1 MFRAVAVSSHRR
13 QLSCRHAP
21 TLTSRNTAIK
31 CMQLRYQS
39 SQENPP
45 KASFEKI
52 FESIEQQA
60 MEDERLRAINKP
72 NPWFSLLHYPSRAA
86 WRASDHLLGNKVNKQ
101 KDDDDASGGNNNGK
115 SPLEQTQF
123 NLLRQSERTNK
134 QLRRTYKRISET
146 HKQLAI
152 KRERER
158 RMAANLAGPPQ
169 TIEQAPDG
177 HIKDDKGREV
187 GSWHEKKSH
196 NAIPTYYGCDDPS
209 VLLSLS
215 MGMAKSDSKLSK
227 FSKLTSTNMKETAVG
242 YGSEQAMT
250 NVRYRFEPQYAIA
263 RRVLLE
269 VQSLL
274 GGTPV
279 DADEKKKTFQPKRV
293 LDFGSGIGSSSAAAL
308 DVFGVKRSSSEGN
321 PATEGIDWIHSI
333 DASQSMREATEKVL
347 KSVLESHPWES
358 EQQKHAEDDAMAEE
372 IAASER
378 ILQQIKGEV
387 DERGKERR
395 RRRQAKW
402 EQNWTKQTN
411 YRTRLTFGE
420 SIVDSS
426 SFYSNRLERDDR
438 PSLPW
443 QRELDEQRQRASQKK
458 AQTSQKGSFDLI
470 LCNYTLSEMSNVPS
484 SLTATAL
491 LWEKLAPNG
500 VMVFV
505 EPGTPDGFSTLR
517 SVRSMLLECC
527 PPRELKERRKQAQQ
541 HLSDDDEITAA
552 DEWEEECHVIAPCT
566 HNAVCPMSRHQ
577 RNHVK
582 RNTRFGKY
590 KNADSTEGEE
600 SNDGMSS
607 PNLMDDGSGD
617 DALAEL
623 GASESEQEAALLG
636 LLGDGDDISE
646 EDLQSMLDIIEN
658 MEDGDDLSDEDGED
672 LSDEEDGD
680 ESDEEEFDDGDF
692 YDIDESS
699 PPSSKSTAAQT
710 NVFDTSFCSFVH
722 NFPGGTSRRR
732 GEKFSYLVVQK
743 RIASDE
749 VDTQHQEE
757 DDLKQIDVVDL
768 LAQSVHHAQK
778 HKQEYLK
785 KRLSK
790 DFDDS
795 STESSYHEDR
805 SFQVLQQAVDL
816 EEKFLESANDDLG
829 LELLHGEER
838 RKGWGRLIRAPLKR
852 KGHILLDYCSA
863 GGCSKSCGKN
873 SNIDDGKGRIIR
885 QKVSRG
891 WSARVAPGSYSAAR
905 KARWGG
911 MWPDLSERTKEV
923 AKKESMKERN
933 EDVLK

>member
-1 MFRAVAVSSHRR
+1 MWKVVAVPSHRHP
-13 QLSCRHAP
+13 LACRYLP
-21 TLTSRNTAIK
+21 TLSSQYTVINNTL
-31 CMQLRYQS
+31 QLRYQS

-45 KASFEKI
+45 KELFEQI

-60 MEDERLRAINKP
+60 MEDEASRKP
-72 NPWFSLLHYPSRAA
+72 DPWFSLLHYPSRAA
-86 WRASDHLLGNKVNKQ
+86 WRASDHSLGNKVNNQ
-101 KDDDDASGGNNNGK
+101 KDDSDDAVGNNNGK
-115 SPLEQTQF
+115 SPLKQTQF
-123 NLLRQSERTNK
+123 NLLRESERTNK

-158 RMAANLAGPPQ
+158 RMAANLAGPPKI
-169 TIEQAPDG
+169 IEQAPDG
-177 HIKDDKGREV
+177 TIEDDKGREV
-187 GSWHEKKSH
+187 GSWHEKKS
-196 NAIPTYYGCDDPS
+196 NSAIPTYYGCDDPS
-209 VLLSLS
+209 VLLALS
-215 MGMAKSDSKLSK
+215 MGMAKSDTKMGK
-227 FSKLTSTNMKETAVG
+227 VSKLTSTNMKETAVG
-242 YGSEQAMT
+242 YGSEQVMT
-250 NVRYRFEPQYAIA
+250 NVKFRFEPQYAIA

-279 DADEKKKTFQPKRV
+279 DTDAKKKTFQPKRV
-293 LDFGSGIGSSSAAAL
+293 LDFGSGIGSSAAAAL
-308 DVFGVKRSSSEGN
+308 DVFGVKRSGSEEN
-321 PATEGIDWIHSI
+321 PAADGIDWVHSI

-347 KSVLESHPWES
+347 KSILESHPWES
-358 EQQKHAEDDAMAEE
+358 EQQKQRDDDDALSED
-372 IAASER
+372 IADSER
-378 ILQQIKGEV
+378 ILRQIKGEI

-395 RRRQAKW
+395 RKRHAKW

-420 SIVDSS
+420 SIVDSA

-443 QRELDEQRQRASQKK
+443 QRELDEQRQRAKQKK

-484 SLTATAL
+484 SLAAAAL

-541 HLSDDDEITAA
+541 HFSDDDEI
-552 DEWEEECHVIAPCT
+552 DMDVDWEEECHVIAPCT
-566 HNAVCPMSRHQ
+566 HNAACPMSRHQ

-590 KNADSTEGEE
+590 KNDSSPEGEE
-600 SNDGMSS
+600 NKSMFE
-607 PNLMDDGSGD
+607 PNLLDDDSD
-617 DALAEL
+617 NDAHEEL
-623 GASESEQEAALLG
+623 GISESESEAALRE
-636 LLGDGDDISE
+636 LLGDGNDISE
-646 EDLQSMLDIIEN
+646 EDLQSMLDIIES
-658 MEDGDDLSDEDGED
+658 MEDDGED
-672 LSDEEDGD
+672 LSDEDDGD
-680 ESDEEEFDDGDF
+680 ESDEEEFDGEDF
-692 YDIDESS
+692 YDIDERS
-699 PPSSKSTAAQT
+699 PSSIKATTTQT
-710 NVFDTSFCSFVH
+710 NVFDTSFCSFVQ

-743 RIASDE
+743 RIASEE
-749 VDTQHQEE
+749 VDRQEE
-757 DDLKQIDVVDL
+757 EEEDALKQTDVVDL

-778 HKQEYLK
+778 QKTEYLK

-790 DFDDS
+790 DFDNS
-795 STESSYHEDR
+795 GTESSYHEDR
-805 SFQVLQQAVDL
+805 SLQILQQAVDL
-816 EEKFLESANDDLG
+816 EDKYLDSADDDLG
-829 LELLHGEER
+829 LEMLHREER

-852 KGHILLDYCSA
+852 KGHILLDYCSG
-863 GGCSKSCGKN
+863 GGCGDSCSKNGN
-873 SNIDDGKGRIIR
+873 ANDGKGRIIR

-891 WSARVAPGSYSAAR
+891 WSARVAPGCYSAAR

-911 MWPDLSERTKEV
+911 LWPDLSDRTKEV
-923 AKKESMKERN
+923 AKKESMKDR
-933 EDVLK
+933 K

>member
-1 MFRAVAVSSHRR
+1 
-13 QLSCRHAP
+13 
-21 TLTSRNTAIK
+21 
-31 CMQLRYQS
+31 MQLIRYQS
-39 SQENPP
+39 SLDNPP
-45 KASFEKI
+45 KEALERI

-60 MEDERLRAINKP
+60 MEEERIRAINKP
-72 NPWFSLLHYPSRAA
+72 TPWFSLLHYPSRAA

-101 KDDDDASGGNNNGK
+101 KDDDSDDAVNNNNGK

-146 HKQLAI
+146 HKQLAV

-158 RMAANLAGPPQ
+158 RMAAKLAGPSQQ
-169 TIEQAPDG
+169 TKIEQAPDG
-177 HIKDDKGREV
+177 YIEDDKGREV
-187 GSWHEKKSH
+187 GSWHEKKS
-196 NAIPTYYGCDDPS
+196 NNIIPTYYGCDDPS

-215 MGMAKSDSKLSK
+215 VGMAKPDSKFAKFAKLS
-227 FSKLTSTNMKETAVG
+227 SSTNMKENSVG
-242 YGSEQAMT
+242 YGSEQTMT

-274 GGTPV
+274 GGTPID
-279 DADEKKKTFQPKRV
+279 DADDNAKTKTTFQPKRV

-308 DVFGVKRSSSEGN
+308 DVFGVKRSGSEDN

-347 KSVLESHPWES
+347 KSVLERHPWEH
-358 EQQKHAEDDAMAEE
+358 EQRKHANDDNAMEED
-372 IAASER
+372 IAASEIMLR
-378 ILQQIKGEV
+378 QIKGEV
-387 DERGKERR
+387 DERGAERR

-402 EQNWTKQTN
+402 EQNWTRQTN

-420 SIVDSS
+420 SIVDAS
-426 SFYSNRLERDDR
+426 SFYSNKLDRDDR

-484 SLTATAL
+484 SLTAAAL

-500 VMVFV
+500 VMVLV

-541 HLSDDDEITAA
+541 HLSDEDEMTEVDD
-552 DEWEEECHVIAPCT
+552 WEEECHVIAPCT
-566 HNAVCPMSRHQ
+566 HNFTCPMSRHQ
-577 RNHVK
+577 RDHIK

-590 KNADSTEGEE
+590 NNTESTEGEA
-600 SNDGMSS
+600 SNDSMSA
-607 PNLMDDGSGD
+607 PNLLGGGSSD
-617 DALAEL
+617 DALTDS
-623 GASESEQEAALLG
+623 GTSQSEQEAALRE
-636 LLGDGDDISE
+636 LLGDGNDVSE
-646 EDLQSMLDIIEN
+646 EDLRSMLEIIES
-658 MEDGDDLSDEDGED
+658 MQDEDNYLSDEDDNGED
-672 LSDEEDGD
+672 FSDEDDGD
-680 ESDEEEFDDGDF
+680 ESDEDEFDDFDDF
-692 YDIDESS
+692 YDIDEVSS
-699 PPSSKSTAAQT
+699 NKSTAAQT

-722 NFPGGTSRRR
+722 NFPGGTSRKR
-732 GEKFSYLVVQK
+732 GEKFSFLVVQK
-743 RIASDE
+743 RIADSSGE
-749 VDTQHQEE
+749 VEIQQEK
-757 DDLKQIDVVDL
+757 DALKQVDVVDL

-785 KRLSK
+785 KRLSR
-790 DFDDS
+790 DFVDS
-795 STESSYHEDR
+795 DTESSYHEDR
-805 SFQVLQQAVDL
+805 SLQILQQAVEL
-816 EEKFLESANDDLG
+816 EDKFLDSANDDLG
-829 LELLHGEER
+829 LELLHGDER

-852 KGHILLDYCSA
+852 KGHILLDYCSG
-863 GGCSKSCGKN
+863 GGCGKSCTNN
-873 SNIDDGKGRIIR
+873 SNANDGRGRIIR

-891 WSARVAPGSYSAAR
+891 WSARVAPGCYSAAR

-923 AKKESMKERN
+923 AKKESMKVWDETK
-933 EDVLK
+933 ETHFE

>member
-1 MFRAVAVSSHRR
+1 
-13 QLSCRHAP
+13 
-21 TLTSRNTAIK
+21 
-31 CMQLRYQS
+31 
-39 SQENPP
+39 
-45 KASFEKI
+45 
-52 FESIEQQA
+52 
-60 MEDERLRAINKP
+60 MEDEARRKP
-72 NPWFSLLHYPSRAA
+72 DPWFSLLHYPSRAA

-101 KDDDDASGGNNNGK
+101 KDDSDDAVGNNNGK

-123 NLLRQSERTNK
+123 NLLRESERTNK

-146 HKQLAI
+146 HKELAI

-158 RMAANLAGPPQ
+158 RMAANLAGPPK

-177 HIKDDKGREV
+177 TIEDDKGREV
-187 GSWHEKKSH
+187 GSWHEKKSN

-209 VLLSLS
+209 VLLALS
-215 MGMAKSDSKLSK
+215 MGMAKSDTKVGK
-227 FSKLTSTNMKETAVG
+227 VSKLTSTNMKETSVG

-250 NVRYRFEPQYAIA
+250 NVRFRFEPQYAIA

-274 GGTPV
+274 GGNPV
-279 DADEKKKTFQPKRV
+279 DADAKKKTFQPKRV

-308 DVFGVKRSSSEGN
+308 DVFGVKRAGSEEN
-321 PATEGIDWIHSI
+321 PATDGIDWIHSI
-333 DASQSMREATEKVL
+333 DASQSMREATEKIL
-347 KSVLESHPWES
+347 KSILERHPWEGS
-358 EQQKHAEDDAMAEE
+358 EQQKQHDEDALSEE

-378 ILQQIKGEV
+378 ILQQIKGEI

-395 RRRQAKW
+395 RKRHAKW

-420 SIVDSS
+420 SIVDSA

-443 QRELDEQRQRASQKK
+443 QRELDEQRQRAKHKK

-484 SLTATAL
+484 SLAAAAL

-500 VMVFV
+500 VIVFV

-541 HLSDDDEITAA
+541 HLKDDDEI
-552 DEWEEECHVIAPCT
+552 DMDVDWEEECHVIAPCT
-566 HNAVCPMSRHQ
+566 HNATCPMSRHQ

-590 KNADSTEGEE
+590 TNNNSTEGEE
-600 SNDGMSS
+600 NSMSA
-607 PNLMDDGSGD
+607 PNLLDDD
-617 DALAEL
+617 IDNDALAEL
-623 GASESEQEAALLG
+623 GIGESESEAALRE
-636 LLGDGDDISE
+636 LLGDGNDISE
-646 EDLQSMLDIIEN
+646 EDLQSMLDIIES
-658 MEDGDDLSDEDGED
+658 MQDGED
-672 LSDEEDGD
+672 LSDEDDGD
-680 ESDEEEFDDGDF
+680 ESDEEEFDDEDF

-699 PPSSKSTAAQT
+699 SSSAKSTATQT
-710 NVFDTSFCSFVH
+710 NAFDTSFCSFVH

-749 VDTQHQEE
+749 VDRQEE
-757 DDLKQIDVVDL
+757 DGDDALKQTDVVDL

-778 HKQEYLK
+778 QKQEYLK

-790 DFDDS
+790 DFNDRG
-795 STESSYHEDR
+795 TESSYHEDR
-805 SFQVLQQAVDL
+805 SVQILQQAVDL
-816 EEKFLESANDDLG
+816 EDKYLDSADDDLG

-863 GGCSKSCGKN
+863 GCSKSCGEN
-873 SNIDDGKGRIIR
+873 GNINDGKGRIIR

-891 WSARVAPGSYSAAR
+891 WSARVAPGCYSAAR

-911 MWPDLSERTKEV
+911 LWPDLSDRTKEV
-923 AKKESMKERN
+923 TRKESMKDR
-933 EDVLK
+933 K

>member
-1 MFRAVAVSSHRR
+1 MWRAVALSSHRR
-13 QLSCRHAP
+13 PLSCKCTPTTSLSLSLQNRH
-21 TLTSRNTAIK
+21 R
-31 CMQLRYQS
+31 S
-39 SQENPP
+39 SQPP
-45 KASFEKI
+45 KELLETI
-52 FESIEQQA
+52 FESIEQQT
-60 MEDERLRAINKP
+60 MEDEYLRKVNKP
-72 NPWFSLLHYPSRAA
+72 DPWFSLLHYPSRAA
-86 WRASDHLLGNKVNKQ
+86 WRASDHLLGNKVNNNS
-101 KDDDDASGGNNNGK
+101 DDALGVNNNGK

-134 QLRRTYKRISET
+134 QLKRTYKRISET

-158 RMAANLAGPPQ
+158 RMAANLAGPPK
-169 TIEQAPDG
+169 TIEPTPDG
-177 HIKDDKGREV
+177 TIEDDKGREV

-196 NAIPTYYGCDDPS
+196 NVIPTYYGCDDPS
-209 VLLSLS
+209 VLLALS
-215 MGMAKSDSKLSK
+215 MGMAKSDSKVTNI
-227 FSKLTSTNMKETAVG
+227 SKLTATNMKETAVG

-250 NVRYRFEPQYAIA
+250 NVRFRFEPQYAIA

-274 GGTPV
+274 GGTPLNA
-279 DADEKKKTFQPKRV
+279 DAKKKTFQPKRV
-293 LDFGSGIGSSSAAAL
+293 LDFGSGIGSSAAAAL
-308 DVFGVKRSSSEGN
+308 DVFGVKRLGSEEN
-321 PATEGIDWIHSI
+321 PATDGIDWVHSI

-347 KSVLESHPWES
+347 KSVLENHPWES
-358 EQQKHAEDDAMAEE
+358 EQQKHAEDDALADE
-372 IAASER
+372 IEASER
-378 ILQQIKGEV
+378 ILQRIKGKV

-395 RRRQAKW
+395 RKRQAKW
-402 EQNWTKQTN
+402 EQNWMRQTN

-470 LCNYTLSEMSNVPS
+470 LCNYTLSEMSNVSS
-484 SLTATAL
+484 SLTAAAL

-541 HLSDDDEITAA
+541 HLTDDDEI
-552 DEWEEECHVIAPCT
+552 DVDVDWEEECHVIAPCT
-566 HNAVCPMSRHQ
+566 HNATCPMSRHQ

-582 RNTRFGKY
+582 SNTRFGKY
-590 KNADSTEGEE
+590 KNTDSSEGEE
-600 SNDGMSS
+600 NNDGM
-607 PNLMDDGSGD
+607 PALNLLDDDSGD
-617 DALAEL
+617 DTFAEEL
-623 GASESEQEAALLG
+623 GASESEKEAALRE
-636 LLGDGDDISE
+636 LLGDGNDISE
-646 EDLQSMLDIIEN
+646 EDLQSMLDIIES
-658 MEDGDDLSDEDGED
+658 MEEGEDFADED
-672 LSDEEDGD
+672 DED
-680 ESDEEEFDDGDF
+680 ESDEEEFDGDDF
-692 YDIDESS
+692 YDIDEIS
-699 PPSSKSTAAQT
+699 PPPSKSTAAQT

-749 VDTQHQEE
+749 VEQGGE
-757 DDLKQIDVVDL
+757 DVLKQTDVVDL

-790 DFDDS
+790 DLDDAD
-795 STESSYHEDR
+795 TEYSYHEGR
-805 SFQVLQQAVDL
+805 SLQILQQAVQL
-816 EEKFLESANDDLG
+816 EEKYLDSADDDLG

-863 GGCSKSCGKN
+863 GGCSESCGKN
-873 SNIDDGKGRIIR
+873 NDTVNDGKGRIIR

-891 WSARVAPGSYSAAR
+891 WSARVAPGCYSAAR

-911 MWPDLSERTKEV
+911 MWPDFSERIKEV
-923 AKKESMKERN
+923 AKKESMKGQK
-933 EDVLK
+933 EDA

>member
-1 MFRAVAVSSHRR
+1 MWRVVAVSSRRR
-13 QLSCRHAP
+13 QLSCRYAP
-21 TLTSRNTAIK
+21 KLSSQYTVINNT
-31 CMQLRYQS
+31 MQLRYQS

-45 KASFEKI
+45 KELFEQI

-60 MEDERLRAINKP
+60 MEEQTRRKP
-72 NPWFSLLHYPSRAA
+72 APWFSLLHYPSRAA
-86 WRASDHLLGNKVNKQ
+86 WRASDHLLGNKVNR
-101 KDDDDASGGNNNGK
+101 KDDNSDDAVGSNNGK

-146 HKQLAI
+146 HKWLAI

-158 RMAANLAGPPQ
+158 RMAANLAGPPK

-177 HIKDDKGREV
+177 TIEDDKGREV
-187 GSWHEKKSH
+187 GSWHEKKSS

-209 VLLSLS
+209 VLLALS
-215 MGMAKSDSKLSK
+215 MGMAKSDSKMGK
-227 FSKLTSTNMKETAVG
+227 VSKLTSTNMKETAVG
-242 YGSEQAMT
+242 YGSEQSMT
-250 NVRYRFEPQYAIA
+250 NVRFRFEPQYAIA
-263 RRVLLE
+263 RRVLIE

-279 DADEKKKTFQPKRV
+279 DADAKKKTFQPKRV

-308 DVFGVKRSSSEGN
+308 DVFGVKRSGNEEN
-321 PATEGIDWIHSI
+321 PATDGIDWIHSI
-333 DASQSMREATEKVL
+333 DASQSMREATEKIL
-347 KSVLESHPWES
+347 KSILESHPWES
-358 EQQKHAEDDAMAEE
+358 EQQKQDDDDALSED

-378 ILQQIKGEV
+378 ILEQIKGDI

-395 RRRQAKW
+395 RRRHAKW
-402 EQNWTKQTN
+402 EQNWTKQTH

-420 SIVDSS
+420 SIVDSA
-426 SFYSNRLERDDR
+426 SFYSNRLEKDNR

-443 QRELDEQRQRASQKK
+443 QRQLDEQRQQAKQKK

-484 SLTATAL
+484 SLTAAAL

-541 HLSDDDEITAA
+541 HLSDDDDEINM
-552 DEWEEECHVIAPCT
+552 DVDWEEECHVIAPCT
-566 HNAVCPMSRHQ
+566 HNATCPMSRHQ
-577 RNHVK
+577 ENHVK

-590 KNADSTEGEE
+590 KNNDSTE
-600 SNDGMSS
+600 GMSS
-607 PNLMDDGSGD
+607 PNLLDDDIDNG
-617 DALAEL
+617 ALEEL
-623 GASESEQEAALLG
+623 GTSESENEAALRE
-636 LLGDGDDISE
+636 LLGDGNDISD
-646 EDLQSMLDIIEN
+646 EDLQSMLDIIES
-658 MEDGDDLSDEDGED
+658 MEDREDFSDED
-672 LSDEEDGD
+672 DGD
-680 ESDEEEFDDGDF
+680 ESDEEEFDGDEF

-699 PPSSKSTAAQT
+699 ASSSKSTANQT

-732 GEKFSYLVVQK
+732 GEKFAYLVVQK

-749 VDTQHQEE
+749 VDRQ
-757 DDLKQIDVVDL
+757 DDDDNDALKQIDVADL
-768 LAQSVHHAQK
+768 LAKSVHHAQK

-790 DFDDS
+790 DFDGSD
-795 STESSYHEDR
+795 TESSYHEDR
-805 SFQVLQQAVDL
+805 SLQILQEAVDL
-816 EEKFLESANDDLG
+816 EDKYLDSADDDLG
-829 LELLHGEER
+829 LELLHGEGR

-863 GGCSKSCGKN
+863 GGCSESCGKN
-873 SNIDDGKGRIIR
+873 GSVNDGKGRIIR

-891 WSARVAPGSYSAAR
+891 WSARVAPGCYSAAR

-911 MWPDLSERTKEV
+911 LWPDLSDRTKEV
-923 AKKESMKERN
+923 AKKESMKDR
-933 EDVLK
+933 KG